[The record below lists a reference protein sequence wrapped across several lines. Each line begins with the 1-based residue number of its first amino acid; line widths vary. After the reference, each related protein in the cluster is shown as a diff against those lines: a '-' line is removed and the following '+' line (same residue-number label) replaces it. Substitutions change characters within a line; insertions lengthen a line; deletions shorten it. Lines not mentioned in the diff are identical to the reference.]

1 MTGSGDCGL
10 TRTESKFNNADA
22 SGIII
27 EIVIVKTIPI
37 SNIGSAKLRDLA
49 KLFSLNIFSVIRRGK
64 NNYKNLFC
72 QIWER
77 GAPWIFVE
85 RILKN
90 QSIMD
95 SKIQIYDYRLK
106 EDLVTTHPSLLEQV
120 QEIC

>member
-1 MTGSGDCGL
+1 MTGFGDCGL
-10 TRTESKFNNADA
+10 TRTESKFSKAAA
-22 SGIII
+22 SGIVN
-27 EIVIVKTIPI
+27 EIAIVKTIP
-37 SNIGSAKLRDLA
+37 SSTNGSVKLRDLA
-49 KLFSLNIFSVIRRGK
+49 KLFSLNVYSVIRSGK

-77 GAPWIFVE
+77 GAPRIFVE

-90 QSIMD
+90 QYSMD
-95 SKIQIYDYRLK
+95 SKIQIHNYRLK